1 MGKRLTY
8 VLSGCMLL
16 IMWAESGCTKQS
28 LDHRKR
34 EGHVHIA
41 LQWDKG
47 YTPAGSRF
55 YFYPEDG
62 SEAIV
67 RDCPKEGFSGTLPEG
82 SYRVIVL
89 NSDARNIALRNEQQ
103 HQTAEIYVLPEEEGL
118 SAVPCICQPGNLL
131 LAGGINEAD
140 KLEVPYRDT
149 VSVSAS
155 PHSRVKKIRFFFK
168 LENFVPVVLCSGTLS
183 GVSSS
188 IFCATGACSDTSANV
203 RFAASPAEGE
213 YDFSADVSVLDLARP
228 EEAGRTHL
236 LDLTL
241 QGEDGTLYPVIL
253 DLTDTI
259 ARLIGESGGTVPVEI
274 PLDITLALIDNTLHA
289 SVRIWDMGGSGSG
302 EL

>member
-89 NSDARNIALRNEQQ
+89 NSDAWNIALRNEQQ

-131 LAGGINEAD
+131 LAGINEAD
-140 KLEVPYRDT
+140 KLEVPYQDT

-188 IFCATGACSDTSANV
+188 IFCATGACSDASANV

-213 YDFSADVSVLDLARP
+213 YDFSADVSVLIWRVPKKPAELI
-228 EEAGRTHL
+228 L
-236 LDLTL
+236 LDS
-241 QGEDGTLYPVIL
+241 
-253 DLTDTI
+253 DLTRRGRDALSGNPRSDGHDRSPDRRIGGDGSCRDTVGYHLGFDRQY
-259 ARLIGESGGTVPVEI
+259 APCFRT
-274 PLDITLALIDNTLHA
+274 D
-289 SVRIWDMGGSGSG
+289 WDMGGSGSG

>member
-34 EGHVHIA
+34 EGHVHIT

-89 NSDARNIALRNEQQ
+89 NSDAWNIALRNEQQ

-140 KLEVPYRDT
+140 KLEVPY
-149 VSVSAS
+149 
-155 PHSRVKKIRFFFK
+155 
-168 LENFVPVVLCSGTLS
+168 
-183 GVSSS
+183 
-188 IFCATGACSDTSANV
+188 
-203 RFAASPAEGE
+203 
-213 YDFSADVSVLDLARP
+213 
-228 EEAGRTHL
+228 
-236 LDLTL
+236 
-241 QGEDGTLYPVIL
+241 
-253 DLTDTI
+253 
-259 ARLIGESGGTVPVEI
+259 
-274 PLDITLALIDNTLHA
+274 
-289 SVRIWDMGGSGSG
+289 
-302 EL
+302 

>member
-155 PHSRVKKIRFFFK
+155 PHFPCQEDPLLFQARELRAGRPVQRDAFRSFLVDLLRYRCLFGRFGKRSFRRFASRGGVRF
-168 LENFVPVVLCSGTLS
+168 LGRCLCS
-183 GVSSS
+183 
-188 IFCATGACSDTSANV
+188 
-203 RFAASPAEGE
+203 
-213 YDFSADVSVLDLARP
+213 
-228 EEAGRTHL
+228 
-236 LDLTL
+236 
-241 QGEDGTLYPVIL
+241 
-253 DLTDTI
+253 
-259 ARLIGESGGTVPVEI
+259 
-274 PLDITLALIDNTLHA
+274 
-289 SVRIWDMGGSGSG
+289 
-302 EL
+302 

>member
-1 MGKRLTY
+1 M
-8 VLSGCMLL
+8 
-16 IMWAESGCTKQS
+16 
-28 LDHRKR
+28 
-34 EGHVHIA
+34 
-41 LQWDKG
+41 
-47 YTPAGSRF
+47 
-55 YFYPEDG
+55 
-62 SEAIV
+62 
-67 RDCPKEGFSGTLPEG
+67 
-82 SYRVIVL
+82 
-89 NSDARNIALRNEQQ
+89 
-103 HQTAEIYVLPEEEGL
+103 

-188 IFCATGACSDTSANV
+188 IFCATGACSDASANV
-203 RFAASPAEGE
+203 RFAVSPAEGE

-274 PLDITLALIDNTLHA
+274 PLDITLALIDNTLH
-289 SVRIWDMGGSGSG
+289 SQHHTDRKGSGTFDCERVAGDERPQRRERGRPPPRQRASAQAQLHREQPPEPG
-302 EL
+302 EAHCDPAEQLQLRRLPDRALLRLHGRRGRARHRLLLRDPGMQ

>member
-118 SAVPCICQPGNLL
+118 SAVPCI
-131 LAGGINEAD
+131 
-140 KLEVPYRDT
+140 
-149 VSVSAS
+149 
-155 PHSRVKKIRFFFK
+155 
-168 LENFVPVVLCSGTLS
+168 
-183 GVSSS
+183 
-188 IFCATGACSDTSANV
+188 
-203 RFAASPAEGE
+203 
-213 YDFSADVSVLDLARP
+213 
-228 EEAGRTHL
+228 
-236 LDLTL
+236 
-241 QGEDGTLYPVIL
+241 
-253 DLTDTI
+253 
-259 ARLIGESGGTVPVEI
+259 
-274 PLDITLALIDNTLHA
+274 
-289 SVRIWDMGGSGSG
+289 
-302 EL
+302 

>member
-8 VLSGCMLL
+8 VLSDCMLL

-28 LDHRKR
+28 LDHRKW

-89 NSDARNIALRNEQQ
+89 NSDAWNIALRNEQQ

-168 LENFVPVVLCSGTLS
+168 LEPHGIFRSVFVIELLYVTVQRAHFVNCVHGVFGDAYLS
-183 GVSSS
+183 EACRAYQLKEFQAGLS
-188 IFCATGACSDTSANV
+188 I
-203 RFAASPAEGE
+203 R
-213 YDFSADVSVLDLARP
+213 
-228 EEAGRTHL
+228 RTFKL
-236 LDLTL
+236 R
-241 QGEDGTLYPVIL
+241 VIL
-253 DLTDTI
+253 
-259 ARLIGESGGTVPVEI
+259 R
-274 PLDITLALIDNTLHA
+274 
-289 SVRIWDMGGSGSG
+289 
-302 EL
+302 

>member
-89 NSDARNIALRNEQQ
+89 NSDAWNIALRNEQQ

-168 LENFVPVVLCSGTLS
+168 LENFVPVVLCSGRFPEFPRRSFALPVPVRTLRQTF
-183 GVSSS
+183 VSPFRQPRGSTIS
-188 IFCATGACSDTSANV
+188 RPMSLFLIWRV
-203 RFAASPAEGE
+203 PKKPAE
-213 YDFSADVSVLDLARP
+213 
-228 EEAGRTHL
+228 
-236 LDLTL
+236 
-241 QGEDGTLYPVIL
+241 
-253 DLTDTI
+253 
-259 ARLIGESGGTVPVEI
+259 LICWI
-274 PLDITLALIDNTLHA
+274 
-289 SVRIWDMGGSGSG
+289 
-302 EL
+302 